1 MSSYRR
7 DLPTS
12 ILVPGSTCWRIAPS
26 RRLGLVV
33 DAGPY
38 YAALA
43 EVLPKARQRIIV
55 IAWDFDSTI
64 RLRPEDSDE
73 TLGGLL
79 RRLVEENPRLDV
91 YILVWRGSIFYG
103 DNAEF
108 PNLFGDNWRDHE
120 RIHFAFDDC
129 HPLGGSH
136 HMKLVC
142 IDDALAFVGGMDLTR
157 KRWDD
162 LRHSPDR
169 VRRFGGDDY
178 DPVHDVQVLCDG
190 EAARALTAVAHE
202 RWWCSTKDMLPVIGT
217 GPAIW
222 PGSVRAWM
230 PHCPVG
236 IARTLPAYDD
246 QPEVRE
252 AEALNLRALAAAHK
266 QIYIETQYYALPEV
280 NEILAAH
287 LQRELGPEI
296 VIVANR
302 RSSGMIEQYVMAQK
316 RDYLFARLRKADR
329 HGRLRLFFPV
339 GCSDTEYEIHIH
351 SKVMVV
357 DDVFFRVG
365 SSNLNGRSTGLDT
378 ECDIA
383 VEADSEPCRQSITRF
398 LHELLAEH
406 LGVDVA
412 RLSATV
418 ALSGSLVRAV
428 DRLNNQPRRLRPYLE
443 EAAPDTVPFG
453 ESILDPP
460 QPLDLEY
467 LWGQLVGSKE
477 SRAD

>member
-1 MSSYRR
+1 MSSYR
-7 DLPTS
+7 DLSAS

-26 RRLGLVV
+26 RRLGLIV

-43 EVLPKARQRIIV
+43 EVLPKARRRIIIV
-55 IAWDFDSTI
+55 AWDLDSTI
-64 RLRPEDSDE
+64 RLRPETSEE
-73 TLGGLL
+73 TLGGVL
-79 RRLVEENPRLDV
+79 RRLVEANPRLDI

-108 PNLFGDNWRDHE
+108 PTLFGDNWRDHE

-136 HMKLVC
+136 HMKIVC
-142 IDDALAFVGGMDLTR
+142 IDDTLAFVGGMDLTR

-162 LRHSPDR
+162 AQHSPDR
-169 VRRFGGDDY
+169 VRRFGGDEY
-178 DPVHDVQVLCDG
+178 DPVHDVQVVCDG
-190 EAARALTAVAHE
+190 EAARCISAIAHE
-202 RWWCSTKDMLPVIGT
+202 RWRCNSQETLP
-217 GPAIW
+217 AMKSARALW
-222 PGSVRAWM
+222 PDSVRAWM
-230 PHCPVG
+230 RRCPVG
-236 IARTLPAYDD
+236 IVRTLPAYDG

-252 AEALNLRALAAAHK
+252 AERLNLRALAAAQR

-280 NEILAAH
+280 NDVLTAH
-287 LQRELGPEI
+287 LERQQGPEI

-339 GCSDTEYEIHIH
+339 GFSDAEHEIHIH
-351 SKVMVV
+351 SKVMVI

-383 VEADSEPCRQSITRF
+383 VEADSESCRKSVSGF
-398 LHELLAEH
+398 LHTLLAEH
-406 LGVDVA
+406 LGVSA
-412 RLSATV
+412 AQLSAAVTRG
-418 ALSGSLVRAV
+418 GSLVRAI
-428 DRLNNQPRRLRPYLE
+428 DQLNHQPRRLRPYLD
-443 EAAPDTVPFG
+443 EAAPESAPFG

-467 LWGQLVGSKE
+467 LWAQLVGE
-477 SRAD
+477 NRAGD